1 MTSFQGRF
9 LVWSLN
15 YISKKGVIVI
25 FVEKRVK
32 SLKIK
37 GFKIKNECLT

>member
-1 MTSFQGRF
+1 
-9 LVWSLN
+9 
-15 YISKKGVIVI
+15 KKGVIVI

-37 GFKIKNECLT
+37 GFKIKNECLS